1 MLWLFA
7 LAVGYA
13 LEHEYRIQAE
23 AFKQAS
29 VEDFRREVGLL
40 GQLWKAAYM
49 NKQAEERFL
58 LIQNSRVSEYVLLDA
73 NNSVLRASR
82 QELAG
87 VAAERYF
94 GPEVL
99 PLLAKARLGEEVTV
113 SLAGDRL
120 MGFYPVRGNASG
132 ERRDVFVVQAG
143 IPRLSSLTQAHH
155 RGLGY
160 LAAMVLIV
168 TAIFGLF
175 IHFVVNRR
183 LVLIGRAIARF
194 AEGDANARSGLTG
207 GDAITC
213 LGRRFDEM
221 AERMGVERRNLA
233 ESEER
238 LKFALHG
245 SNTGIWD
252 WNIASGH
259 TYYSPRWKSLLGF
272 AEDELH
278 AHAEEWLKRVHPD
291 DLPQVMERL
300 KAHMS
305 GENVFFESEHRLRN
319 KDNRYIW
326 VLERGMAVRDD
337 KGTACRMVGALVD
350 ISRRKEMEFALQRS
364 EEEYRS
370 VVDAVTQVIFRSD
383 AKGRFTFL
391 NPAWHELTGFPV
403 EAGLSHLLADFVDV
417 EDRIKIWR
425 LFDSVKERGSEVV
438 ECEFRLVTSDG
449 RPRWFVLQAH
459 SVCDVHGET
468 GMVGVLVDIDGQKNA
483 QFALTQ
489 SINERNS
496 ILNLSPD
503 GYVLTNRSQRVVYVN
518 PAFLSM
524 TSLVVEQVVG
534 ECLDALENRIRGL
547 CDLHK
552 PLPVFAATPGDR
564 ENILYL
570 DKPAKAV
577 LKCLARGL
585 RDESGN
591 VQGGVMFFRDV
602 TRETEVDRMKSEF
615 LSTAAH
621 ELRTPMASIF
631 GFAELLLAREFDAA
645 TQRDLIQTIH
655 RQTRNLIDLV
665 NELLDLA
672 RIEARGGK
680 SFNILEQ
687 ELTPIV
693 LNAVSSLYLP
703 EETHRMEVALPES
716 LPRVSVD
723 AEKLHQSLANVLSNA
738 FKYSPGG
745 GVIRVFAA
753 SRNVRGREFVG
764 VVVQDQGIGMTSEQ
778 MARIFDRFY
787 RAEASGAIPGSGL
800 GMSLVKEI
808 MEIFGGEVGVSSV
821 VGQGTEVTL
830 WLPAVGAGKVFS

>member
-1 MLWLFA
+1 MTLLFRRLIWFPLLMLWLFA
-7 LAVGYA
+7 LAIGYA

-23 AFKQAS
+23 AYKHEA
-29 VEDFRREVGLL
+29 VGDFRREAGLL
-40 GQLWKAAYM
+40 GQLWGAVYT
-49 NKQAEERFL
+49 NKPAEEQISL
-58 LIQNSRVSEYVLLDA
+58 MQNGRVSEYVLL
-73 NNSVLRASR
+73 
-82 QELAG
+82 
-87 VAAERYF
+87 
-94 GPEVL
+94 
-99 PLLAKARLGEEVTV
+99 
-113 SLAGDRL
+113 
-120 MGFYPVRGNASG
+120 
-132 ERRDVFVVQAG
+132 
-143 IPRLSSLTQAHH
+143 TQAHH
-155 RGLGY
+155 RVLGY
-160 LAAMVLIV
+160 LAAMALIITVL
-168 TAIFGLF
+168 FGLF

-183 LVLIGRAIARF
+183 LALIGRAIARF
-194 AEGDANARSGLTG
+194 AEGDADTRSGLTG
-207 GDAITC
+207 GDAIAC
-213 LGRRFDEM
+213 LGRQFDEM
-221 AERMGVERRNLA
+221 AERMGMERRNLA

-272 AEDELH
+272 AEDELL

-305 GENVFFESEHRLRN
+305 GENDFFESEHRLRN

-337 KGTACRMVGALVD
+337 KGTACRMVGALAD
-350 ISRRKEMEFALQRS
+350 ISRRKEVEFALQRS

-383 AKGRFTFL
+383 ARGRFTFL
-391 NPAWHELTGFPV
+391 NPAWRELTGFPV
-403 EAGLSHLLADFVDV
+403 EAGLSRLLADFVDI
-417 EDRIKIWR
+417 EDRIKVWR
-425 LFDSVKERGSEVV
+425 LFDSVKEKGSEVV

-449 RPRWFVLQAH
+449 SPRWFILQAH
-459 SVCDVHGET
+459 SVCDAHGEA

-503 GYVLTNRSQRVVYVN
+503 GYVLTNRSRRVVYVN

-524 TSLVVEQVVG
+524 TSLATEQVVG
-534 ECLDALENRIRGL
+534 EDMDALENRIRAL

-552 PLPVFAATPGDR
+552 PLPVFTATAGDR
-564 ENILYL
+564 ENTLYL

-577 LKCLARGL
+577 LKCLTRSL
-585 RDESGN
+585 KDESGN

-672 RIEARGGK
+672 RIEARGGG
-680 SFNILEQ
+680 SFKIMEQ

-693 LNAVSSLYLP
+693 LNAVTSFYLP
-703 EETHRMEVALPES
+703 EETHRIEVDWPEG
-716 LPRVSVD
+716 LPRAGVD
-723 AEKLHQSLANVLSNA
+723 AEKLHQALSNVLSNA
-738 FKYSPGG
+738 FKYSPNG
-745 GVIRVFAA
+745 GVIRVFSA

-764 VVVQDQGIGMTSEQ
+764 IVVRDQGIGMTSEQ

-787 RAEASGAIPGSGL
+787 RAEASGSIPGSGL

-808 MEIFGGEVGVSSV
+808 MEVFGGEVGVSSV

-830 WLPAVGAGKVFS
+830 WLPAVGAGKASS